1 MPLHL
6 YKVTFD
12 NVTTYVAAEA
22 LREASC
28 AVASKDEIDFLGEM
42 PEVRE
47 VSEAEAERKMVT
59 EEDSG
64 TKTPLWQL
72 FLRVKNEP
80 RGPHILGT
88 TEGF

>member
-1 MPLHL
+1 MP
-6 YKVTFD
+6 FD
-12 NVTTYVAAEA
+12 NVTTYVAADSPT
-22 LREASC
+22 EASC
-28 AVASKDEIDFLGEM
+28 AVASKDDFLGEM